1 MPDANETHCPAMK
14 NGGMLMNIGFIGAG
28 KVGFSLGKYLTERNV
43 RVPGYYSRNPDS
55 SREAADF
62 TNTRQY
68 MNLRHLVEDSDV
80 LFVAIPDSAI
90 APMWE
95 QLKMLPI
102 QNKIISHFS
111 GSLSSA
117 VFSDIERYHA
127 YGYSIH
133 PLFAINDKYESYK
146 VISQAFFTIEGDPKY
161 LNWFQKL
168 FEGFGNPVE
177 IISGQDKVRY
187 HAAAAMVSNLY
198 VGLANLC
205 EEMLRNCGFSAANA
219 HRALSPLM
227 MGNTENIVQYRPVGA
242 LTGPIERNDLSTVM
256 DHLDSLSGE
265 ARKIYQDLSVE
276 VLKFAREKNPERD
289 YSEMERIIRS

>member
-1 MPDANETHCPAMK
+1 
-14 NGGMLMNIGFIGAG
+14 MNIGFIGAG

-43 RVPGYYSRNPDS
+43 RVTGYYSRNPDS

-187 HAAAAMVSNLY
+187 HAAAASQQSVCGIGKFVRGN
-198 VGLANLC
+198 VA
-205 EEMLRNCGFSAANA
+205 ELRIFRCKCASC
-219 HRALSPLM
+219 
-227 MGNTENIVQYRPVGA
+227 IVTADDGKYGKHCSIQTGWSLDRP
-242 LTGPIERNDLSTVM
+242 N
-256 DHLDSLSGE
+256 
-265 ARKIYQDLSVE
+265 
-276 VLKFAREKNPERD
+276 
-289 YSEMERIIRS
+289 

>member
-1 MPDANETHCPAMK
+1 M
-14 NGGMLMNIGFIGAG
+14 
-28 KVGFSLGKYLTERNV
+28 S
-43 RVPGYYSRNPDS
+43 GYYSRNPQS

-68 MNLRHLVEDSDV
+68 LNLRHLVEDSDV

-90 APMWE
+90 AQMWE

-102 QNKIISHFS
+102 QNKVISHFS

-117 VFSDIERYHA
+117 VFSE
-127 YGYSIH
+127 
-133 PLFAINDKYESYK
+133 
-146 VISQAFFTIEGDPKY
+146 IEGDPKY
-161 LNWFQKL
+161 LNWFLRL

-177 IISGQDKVRY
+177 VISKEDKVRY
-187 HAAAAMVSNLY
+187 HAAAAMASNLY
-198 VGLANLC
+198 VGLANMC
-205 EEMLRNCGFSAANA
+205 EQMLRDCGFSAANA

-276 VLKFAREKNPERD
+276 VLKVAREKHPERD
-289 YSEMERIIRS
+289 YTEMERSIRS